1 MHRSSLH
8 GLAAAAYRSAETE
21 PPVLQVA
28 LLCARAVEHLEAA
41 KAAIATRRVEA
52 RFERVMQAH
61 AIVGG
66 LQACLDFRHGG
77 EIAPLLD
84 RLYGYML
91 GRLTQ
96 INLRKDPAI
105 CEELIG
111 LLGRMRSSWA
121 EIAAGTPASQPPLRP
136 DLAATVSA

>member
-1 MHRSSLH
+1 MHRSPLYDR
-8 GLAAAAYRSAETE
+8 AAAAYRSAETQ

-28 LLCARAVEHLEAA
+28 RLCARAVEHLEEA

-52 RFERVMQAH
+52 RFHRVMQAH
-61 AIVGG
+61 AIIGG
-66 LQACLDFRHGG
+66 LQTCLDFRHGG

-84 RLYGYML
+84 QLYGYML

-96 INLRKDPAI
+96 INLRNDPAI
-105 CEELIG
+105 CDELIE

-121 EIAAGTPASQPPLRP
+121 EIAADTPTPPLRSDHNP
-136 DLAATVSA
+136 TISA

>member
-8 GLAAAAYRSAETE
+8 GLAAAAYRSAETQ

-41 KAAIATRRVEA
+41 KDAIATRRVEA

-96 INLRKDPAI
+96 INLRNDPGYLRRVDRAF
-105 CEELIG
+105 G
-111 LLGRMRSSWA
+111 PHARQLGRNRRGHPR
-121 EIAAGTPASQPPLRP
+121 IAAT
-136 DLAATVSA
+136 AAT